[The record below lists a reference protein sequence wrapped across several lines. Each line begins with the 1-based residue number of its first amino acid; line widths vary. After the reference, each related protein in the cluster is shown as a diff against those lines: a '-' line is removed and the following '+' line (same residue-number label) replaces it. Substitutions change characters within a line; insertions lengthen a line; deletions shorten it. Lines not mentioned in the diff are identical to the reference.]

1 MKSVE
6 KLSTKT
12 SYIYIKRILSLPISF
27 TDCAITLTN
36 TNGVI
41 TSPGYPHHNY
51 HDRSDCTWLIQLS
64 PGHIIEIVFISI
76 RFVGYDF
83 DYLEIFDGD
92 SKTAPSLTKWGGLGI
107 PSGFD
112 YRNNIF
118 KCDGDIKCD
127 GDYKCQLD
135 PNCNTGS
142 MKASAV
148 QLISGE
154 SSMLVTPEQ

>member
-1 MKSVE
+1 MRLFSSALDLE
-6 KLSTKT
+6 TCKLFSIYNVQLKHFKFDFTFL
-12 SYIYIKRILSLPISF
+12 SY
-27 TDCAITLTN
+27 
-36 TNGVI
+36 
-41 TSPGYPHHNY
+41 H
-51 HDRSDCTWLIQLS
+51 
-64 PGHIIEIVFISI
+64 
-76 RFVGYDF
+76 

-154 SSMLVTPEQ
+154 SSMLVTPEQWVEKVHKHIWITTVVKITQKIKMK

>member
-1 MKSVE
+1 MK
-6 KLSTKT
+6 LNFTFF
-12 SYIYIKRILSLPISF
+12 SF
-27 TDCAITLTN
+27 
-36 TNGVI
+36 
-41 TSPGYPHHNY
+41 S
-51 HDRSDCTWLIQLS
+51 
-64 PGHIIEIVFISI
+64 
-76 RFVGYDF
+76 

-112 YRNNIF
+112 YRNHIF
-118 KCDGDIKCD
+118 KCDGDIKCSAD
-127 GDYKCQLD
+127 FKCQND

-154 SSMLVTPEQ
+154 SSMLVTPEQWVEKVHKHIWITTVVKRTQKIKMK